1 MYNASKNVETAESGS
16 KDVQNSQL
24 GLEKS
29 PEPLHQIL
37 RSNESTETK
46 VCKPEAPL
54 QEKATV
60 QKKELSSAVC
70 PDCEAEIPFAKSK
83 EGQVEVAKGEILS
96 CPGCGLEVEIK
107 EVKRDAKG
115 KLECVNVQELTL
127 EGEDWGE

>member
-46 VCKPEAPL
+46 VCKPETAF

-60 QKKELSSAVC
+60 QKKEVASAIC
-70 PDCEAEIPFAKSK
+70 PDCDAKL
-83 EGQVEVAKGEILS
+83 EVPADTEKGEILS
-96 CPGCGLEVEIK
+96 CPGCGLEL
-107 EVKRDAKG
+107 EVKKIMRDGKG
-115 KLECVNVQELTL
+115 KTCVDLQELTM